1 MVGLLVIPVLPASL
15 GLGVELTFPLP
26 PVLINGS
33 MLMLAQIQAT
43 LQCLTYSTVM
53 DVDLT
58 DYSTEVEENNARK
71 LRAMICLGIYL
82 FVILV
87 SFTCFAFVEEDLK
100 RLRYITA
107 PQA

>member
-53 DVDLT
+53 DVDPT

-100 RLRYITA
+100 RLRYTTA